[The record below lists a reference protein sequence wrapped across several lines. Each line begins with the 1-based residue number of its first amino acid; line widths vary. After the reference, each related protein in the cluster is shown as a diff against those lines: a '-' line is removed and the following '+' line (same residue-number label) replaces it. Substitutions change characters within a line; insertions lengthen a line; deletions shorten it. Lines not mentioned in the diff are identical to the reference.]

1 VTQSGAVLV
10 LAFGGFLLGG
20 AWSLRQQRRPWW
32 AVAVTALLGV
42 MFMVGGVLNLWR

>member
-1 VTQSGAVLV
+1 VTQTAAILV

-20 AWSLRQQRRPWW
+20 AWSLRQQHRPVL

-42 MFMVGGVLNLWR
+42 LFVVGGVLNL